1 MSKKLVIP
9 VISILM
15 LLFALSFL
23 VNFMGRESLE
33 TGFTGNTVKLDFI
46 KTKCVTPVTV
56 NEAKWE
62 IEITLTKHGTGSM
75 LLSRVY
81 VNEKQVD
88 VYGLAQGDTL
98 IDGNQ
103 IGTSISNQG
112 LLVEPG
118 NNYRVF
124 IWIGNKLLSSGSQI
138 IIQFND
144 PNSITLMKSI
154 TLT

>member
-46 KTKCVTPVTV
+46 ETKCVTPVTV

-62 IEITLTKHGTGSM
+62 IEIM
-75 LLSRVY
+75 LSNRAHRVNVIISRIC
-81 VNEKQVD
+81 E
-88 VYGLAQGDTL
+88 
-98 IDGNQ
+98 
-103 IGTSISNQG
+103 
-112 LLVEPG
+112 
-118 NNYRVF
+118 
-124 IWIGNKLLSSGSQI
+124 
-138 IIQFND
+138 
-144 PNSITLMKSI
+144 
-154 TLT
+154 